1 MDNKAIAHR
10 ALESEI
16 SFATGYPGTP
26 STEIIETI
34 ACLNPEILLN
44 GPLPRLV
51 TPRSFTMGYS
61 LWWILFTVMV
71 LDNRTTTMTEHQPH
85 LGTGGSETEEDLMG
99 LRHWSELWG

>member
-1 MDNKAIAHR
+1 MGNEAIAQG

-44 GPLPRLV
+44 GHIPTISDSTFFHNGIQPLV
-51 TPRSFTMGYS
+51 D
-61 LWWILFTVMV
+61 TVYCG
-71 LDNRTTTMTEHQPH
+71 DP
-85 LGTGGSETEEDLMG
+85 
-99 LRHWSELWG
+99 